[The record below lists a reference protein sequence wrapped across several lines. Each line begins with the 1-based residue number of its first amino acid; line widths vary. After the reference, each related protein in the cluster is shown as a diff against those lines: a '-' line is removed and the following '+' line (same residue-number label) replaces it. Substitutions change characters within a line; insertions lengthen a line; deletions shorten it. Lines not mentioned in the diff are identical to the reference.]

1 MFFSCL
7 NMLIDIVEL
16 NKTNIPDNAVVNCVF
31 IQVITRNGMI

>member
-16 NKTNIPDNAVVNCVF
+16 NKTNIPDNAVINIVF
-31 IQVITRNGMI
+31 IPLITKKTG